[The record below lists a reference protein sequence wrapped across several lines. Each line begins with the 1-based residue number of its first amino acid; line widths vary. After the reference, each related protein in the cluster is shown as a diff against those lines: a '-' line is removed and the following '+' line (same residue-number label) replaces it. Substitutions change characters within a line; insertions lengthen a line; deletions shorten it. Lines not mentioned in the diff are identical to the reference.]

1 MLRLRVKETLDQME
15 KNLPERTIA
24 IESKDLYFQ
33 IGQIYSEIGE
43 KVRLRHILDNL
54 ESRRNLS
61 VQDRIRYGQ
70 TYIQDLEDY
79 EKAKRIF
86 KDLYDSYL
94 EIENAV
100 KSSGLKR
107 TGINQKTWNE
117 WQKNYG
123 DIVSTLVL
131 TYQEMNMK
139 SEAEL
144 VLMSWLERNP
154 GDINA
159 KKMLEDVQK

>member
-79 EKAKRIF
+79 ENAKRIF

-94 EIENAV
+94 EIE
-100 KSSGLKR
+100 
-107 TGINQKTWNE
+107 TQ
-117 WQKNYG
+117 
-123 DIVSTLVL
+123 
-131 TYQEMNMK
+131 MK
-139 SEAEL
+139 PKPRYKITRKQIA
-144 VLMSWLERNP
+144 
-154 GDINA
+154 
-159 KKMLEDVQK
+159 